1 MSIADHL
8 RMIVFSSG
16 LTAVMMSVLLDGH
29 FATDTALPVPGPTPL
44 ALLAIAGVAGIVGS
58 LIRRRRK

>member
-1 MSIADHL
+1 MSSVDHL
-8 RMIVFSSG
+8 RRIVFASG
-16 LTAVMMSVLLDGH
+16 LTSVLMSVLLDGH
-29 FATDTALPVPGPTPL
+29 FATDATTAVPGPTPL